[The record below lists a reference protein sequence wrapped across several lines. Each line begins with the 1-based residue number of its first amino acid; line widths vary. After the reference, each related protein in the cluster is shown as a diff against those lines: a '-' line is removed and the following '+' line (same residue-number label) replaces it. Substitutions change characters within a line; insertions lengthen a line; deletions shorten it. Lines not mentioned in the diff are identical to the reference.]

1 MSMDLK
7 ALRAAFGERL
17 HENVMLSNYVTARVG
32 GPARA
37 FLAANHL
44 HELED
49 FASRLWQMGVPFRVL
64 GSGSNLLVSDEGY
77 DGVILLNRAR
87 NVRIDARSTPP
98 TVYAESGANLSALA
112 RQVAVRGLSGLE
124 WAAAIP
130 GTLGGAVV
138 NNAGA
143 FGGDMAGNLILAEIL
158 HPIHGKQSWT
168 VEQMGYAY
176 RTSVIKQQADK
187 PLLLAA
193 RLKLEQSTP
202 ETVKARMNANVEK
215 RRATQPPGATMGSTF
230 KNPPGDYAGRL
241 IEAAG
246 LKGTQIGGAQISP
259 VHANF
264 FINASLEQD
273 PAHPRATA
281 NDFWQLIELA
291 RETVKEKFG
300 VQLELEIELMGKW
313 HSAKGKSARSRK

>member
-1 MSMDLK
+1 MPLNLN
-7 ALRAAFGERL
+7 ALRAAFGDRL

-44 HELED
+44 NELKD
-49 FASRLWQMGVPFRVL
+49 FALRLWQMGVPFRVL
-64 GSGSNLLVSDEGY
+64 GSGSNLLVSDAGY
-77 DGVILLNRAR
+77 EGVIVLNRAR

-98 TVYAESGANLSALA
+98 AVFAESGANFSGLA

-143 FGGDMAGNLILAEIL
+143 FGGDMAGMLILAEIL
-158 HPIHGKQSWT
+158 HPIHGIQTWT
-168 VEQMGYAY
+168 VDQMGYGY
-176 RTSVIKQQADK
+176 RDSKIKQQADK
-187 PLLLAA
+187 LLVLGA

-202 ETVKARMNANVEK
+202 EAVKARMETNIAT
-215 RRATQPPGATMGSTF
+215 RRATQPAGASMGSTF

-241 IEAAG
+241 IEEAG
-246 LKGTQIGGAQISP
+246 LKGKIIGGVQISP

-264 FINASLEQD
+264 LINNSSSPGSDAIQ
-273 PAHPRATA
+273 ATA
-281 NDFWQLIELA
+281 SDFWKLIELA
-291 RETVKEKFG
+291 RSTVKEKFG
-300 VQLELEIELMGKW
+300 VQLELEIELLGKW
-313 HSAKGKSARSRK
+313 PLPHRSSHRSK

>member
-1 MSMDLK
+1 MTVDLK
-7 ALRAAFGERL
+7 ALREAFGDRL
-17 HENVMLSNYVTARVG
+17 HENVMLANYVTTRVG

-44 HELED
+44 HELEE

-64 GSGSNLLVSDEGY
+64 GSGSNVLVSDAGY

-98 TVYAESGANLSALA
+98 TVLVESGANLSGLA
-112 RQVAVRGLSGLE
+112 RQVAVRGLAGLE
-124 WAAAIP
+124 WAATIP

-143 FGGDMAGNLILAEIL
+143 FGGDMAGNLLLAEIL
-158 HPIHGKQSWT
+158 HPIHGRATWT
-168 VEQMGYAY
+168 AEQMGYAY
-176 RTSVIKQQADK
+176 RTSAIKQQENK
-187 PLLLAA
+187 VLVLTA

-202 ETVKARMNANVEK
+202 EKVKAQMDANLEK

-246 LKGTQIGGAQISP
+246 LKGTIIGGAQISP
-259 VHANF
+259 MHANF
-264 FINASLEQD
+264 LMNISESASVV
-273 PAHPRATA
+273 RASA

-291 RETVKEKFG
+291 RNTVKEKFG
-300 VQLELEIELMGKW
+300 VQLELEIELLGKW
-313 HSAKGKSARSRK
+313 THSKRK